1 MIAALNKYQLMIIAL
16 LLKYAECKTRQLT
29 QKQPK
34 SAIVIWFGLFFINY
48 DVGADFAHQ

>member
-1 MIAALNKYQLMIIAL
+1 MQNEAVNIDD
-16 LLKYAECKTRQLT
+16 T

-34 SAIVIWFGLFFINY
+34 SAIAIWFGLFFINY